1 MTSVTHRIDLKSV
14 TETFNR
20 LRTSRKI
27 KLPGNLTDSIDGIIS
42 NNITSG
48 AEDYANELGGIR

>member
-27 KLPGNLTDSIDGIIS
+27 KLPGDHTDLIDGIIS

-48 AEDYANELGGIR
+48 AEDYADELGGIR

>member
-1 MTSVTHRIDLKSV
+1 MTSVTQRIDLKSV

-27 KLPGNLTDSIDGIIS
+27 KLPGDLTDSIDGIIS

-48 AEDYANELGGIR
+48 AEDYADELGGIR

>member
-1 MTSVTHRIDLKSV
+1 MTSVTKRIDLKST

-20 LRTSRKI
+20 LKTSRKI
-27 KLPGNLTDSIDGIIS
+27 KLPGDLTDSIDGIIS

-48 AEDYANELGGIR
+48 AEDYADELGGIR

>member
-1 MTSVTHRIDLKSV
+1 MTSVTNRIDLKSA

-20 LRTSRKI
+20 LKTSRKI
-27 KLPGNLTDSIDGIIS
+27 KLPGDHTDLIDGIIS

-48 AEDYANELGGIR
+48 AEDYADELGGIR